1 MRIKNFILED
11 IIPLHIYAM
20 FVPSAYFWANGD
32 ARRSQMVAD
41 MCNIDLGRLHETTK
55 LRWLKNTNCIWRH
68 YGLSAAND

>member
-11 IIPLHIYAM
+11 IIPLHIYVM

-32 ARRSQMVAD
+32 ERRSQMVAD
-41 MCNIDLGRLHETTK
+41 MCNIDLNRLHETIK
-55 LRWLKNTNCIWRH
+55 LRWLKNTKCIWRH